1 MSLRE
6 KIVHDMKEAMRA
18 KDSLKLNALRMV
30 QSAFKNREIEL
41 RPEPMSEDECI
52 TVIKKLAKQRKESIE
67 QFQAAG
73 RQDLADN
80 EASELKMLEAYLP
93 AQMSREQ
100 IEALVAQVMSE
111 TGASSIKD
119 MGTVMKAVQ
128 AKSGGTADNKIV
140 SEVVKAKLGGK

>member
-100 IEALVAQVMSE
+100 IEALVAQVMTE